1 MGDCWFVLA
10 VRRASDGS
18 VVLLAVSGSAVS
30 ALSDELA
37 SLVARARASAPP
49 QPALPL
55 FTEGEVVEPREVRGG
70 TDLSDAASNTAS
82 TPAWCQPP
90 PRRSLREER
99 EEREARDL
107 LALVKVT
114 QEARR
119 LAQRLRDA
127 RRAREARQLQQLVL
141 LAAALRRAGF
151 PR

>member
-1 MGDCWFVLA
+1 MGKFLVL
-10 VRRASDGS
+10 VLRTRHGS
-18 VVLLAVSGSAVS
+18 VVLLTVSGSAVS

-55 FTEGEVVEPREVRGG
+55 FAEGEVVEPREVFAGA
-70 TDLSDAASNTAS
+70 DLSDAASNTAS

-90 PRRSLREER
+90 PRRSLR

-127 RRAREARQLQQLVL
+127 RLAREARQLQELVF
-141 LAAALRRAGF
+141 LAAALRRGGF

>member
-1 MGDCWFVLA
+1 MPCSEHPKFMLIVCIVGGRVWLRAVELA
-10 VRRASDGS
+10 VFSPLPFAEEG
-18 VVLLAVSGSAVS
+18 
-30 ALSDELA
+30 
-37 SLVARARASAPP
+37 VA
-49 QPALPL
+49 
-55 FTEGEVVEPREVRGG
+55 VEPRPV
-70 TDLSDAASNTAS
+70 AAAS

-90 PRRSLREER
+90 PRRSLR

-127 RRAREARQLQQLVL
+127 RLAREAGQLRQVVL

>member
-1 MGDCWFVLA
+1 MGKFLVL
-10 VRRASDGS
+10 VLRTRHGS
-18 VVLLAVSGSAVS
+18 VVLLTVSGSAVS

-99 EEREARDL
+99 EARDL

>member
-1 MGDCWFVLA
+1 MPCSEHPKFMLIVCIVGGRVWLRA
-10 VRRASDGS
+10 V
-18 VVLLAVSGSAVS
+18 
-30 ALSDELA
+30 ELA
-37 SLVARARASAPP
+37 AFSPLPFAEEGVA
-49 QPALPL
+49 
-55 FTEGEVVEPREVRGG
+55 VEPRPVV
-70 TDLSDAASNTAS
+70 AAS
-82 TPAWCQPP
+82 PAAWSQPP
-90 PRRSLREER
+90 PRRSLR

-127 RRAREARQLQQLVL
+127 RRAREARQLRQVVL

>member
-1 MGDCWFVLA
+1 MGKFLVL
-10 VRRASDGS
+10 VLRTRHGS
-18 VVLLAVSGSAVS
+18 VVLLTVSGSAVS

-55 FTEGEVVEPREVRGG
+55 FTEGEVVEPREVFAGA
-70 TDLSDAASNTAS
+70 DLSDAASNTAS

-90 PRRSLREER
+90 PRRSLR

-127 RRAREARQLQQLVL
+127 RRAREARQLQELVL